1 MDGTVKKDVR
11 SEALKDIRSILNDY
25 EIPEEVREAIAK
37 EVRANYKTIADWQKK
52 ADRIAE
58 LEEANAS
65 LTEKVT
71 ALKDGNE
78 EADALRKQVKDYQ
91 DAEAQRI
98 AEAQEADRR
107 ESFRKSFEE
116 ALGERK
122 FANGIVEKAVF
133 DAAYA
138 DCTANAGRSAKD
150 AIEAA
155 TKDAEGIWVNPQ
167 RDPHKMPNPD
177 DVSSKPKRTQA
188 QDTFLSQLFGPLPE
202 K

>member
-1 MDGTVKKDVR
+1 M
-11 SEALKDIRSILNDY
+11 KDIRSILNDY
-25 EIPEEVREAIAK
+25 EIPEETREAIAK

-58 LEEANAS
+58 LEEANAAFA
-65 LTEKVT
+65 EKANALDGKDAENA
-71 ALKDGNE
+71 ALKDEIAKWEAKEAERIEGE
-78 EADALRKQVKDYQ
+78 KRAKAEAD
-91 DAEAQRI
+91 
-98 AEAQEADRR
+98 
-107 ESFRKSFEE
+107 FRKSFEE

>member
-1 MDGTVKKDVR
+1 M
-11 SEALKDIRSILNDY
+11 KDIRSILNDY

-71 ALKDGNE
+71 ALKDGSE
-78 EADALRKQVKDYQ
+78 EADALRKQVADYQ
-91 DAEAQRI
+91 AAEAKR
-98 AEAQEADRR
+98 AADAAEADRR

-150 AIEAA
+150 AIDAA
-155 TKDAEGIWVNPQ
+155 TKDAEGVWVNPQ
-167 RDPHKMPNPD
+167 RDPAKMPTQ
-177 DVSSKPKRTQA
+177 SIISGGEQRTHEEKS
-188 QDTFLSQLFGPLPE
+188 FLEALFGPAKDNKE
-202 K
+202 